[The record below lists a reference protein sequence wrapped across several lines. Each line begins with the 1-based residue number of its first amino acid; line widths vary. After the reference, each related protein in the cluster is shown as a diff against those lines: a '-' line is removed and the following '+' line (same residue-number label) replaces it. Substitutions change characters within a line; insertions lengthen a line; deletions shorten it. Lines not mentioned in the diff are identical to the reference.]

1 VAERNLETIRR
12 FYAAF
17 DDHDAEAM
25 AACYAPDISFSD
37 PVFPDLHGDEAGDM
51 WRMLTGRA
59 EDLRVELASSDADD
73 GTGRAN
79 WIAHY
84 TFRTG
89 RKVVNDIDATFTFDD
104 VGRITEHHDRFDF
117 WKWTRMALGPI
128 GVALG
133 WTPIV
138 QGKVRREAAAG
149 LEEFRAGR
157 AGSGA

>member
-1 VAERNLETIRR
+1 MSERNRETIRR
-12 FYAAF
+12 FYEAF
-17 DDHDAEAM
+17 DRHEGDAM
-25 AACYAPDISFSD
+25 ASCYSPDVHFSD
-37 PVFPDLHGDEAGDM
+37 PVFPDLRGDEAGDM

-59 EDLRVELASSDADD
+59 EDLTVELASHDADER
-73 GTGRAN
+73 TGSAN

-89 RKVVNDIDATFTFDD
+89 RKVVNDIQATFEFDD
-104 VGRITEHHDRFDF
+104 AGLITRHRDSFDF

-138 QGKVRREAAAG
+138 QGKVRSEAAEG
-149 LEEFRAGR
+149 LEAFRAERPRRGT
-157 AGSGA
+157 